1 MAHQI
6 KIGILVHS
14 GGRQILQRPSLAA
27 LLGAVAAEWASLES
41 WVMNLYAFLMGVY
54 LPRMPGFE
62 PPIHPVALQV
72 FDTLETQRLRLELL
86 RKLANWIIKDPAL
99 LEELDKVVI
108 DSIRKAAKLR
118 NTLVHG
124 QWGIAAEYPD
134 ALILLPTFG
143 HQLAYHESDF
153 NEAIDKIID
162 ARKLVGSFHVKARE
176 HLDAKPK
183 I

>member
-1 MAHQI
+1 MAHQV
-6 KIGILVHS
+6 KIGTSVHS
-14 GGRQILQRPSLAA
+14 GGRQVLQRPSLAA

-41 WVMNLYAFLMGVY
+41 WVMHLYGFLMGVY
-54 LPRMPGFE
+54 LPRVPGFE

-86 RKLANWIIKDPAL
+86 RKLANWVIKDADL
-99 LEELDKVVI
+99 LSELDEVVL
-108 DSIRKAAKLR
+108 DSLRKAAKLR

-124 QWGIAAEYPD
+124 QWGIATEYPN

-143 HQLAYHESDF
+143 HQLAYQESDF

-162 ARKLVGSFHVKARE
+162 AKKAVGSFHNKALE
-176 HLDAKPK
+176 HLEKKRQA
-183 I
+183 